1 MPSISAILS
10 RARPLIGLAMAL
22 SGALIITPDTLL
34 IRLSGLEGWGLTVWR
49 GLLIGFSVMFLW
61 LVTEGRDAASQIPRL
76 LTIPAISIMVAST
89 GSTLAFNFAT
99 IETSITVVLTAL
111 ATTPVL
117 AAGLSFLILREAAP
131 LRTWVAIAF
140 TMLGVFIVIFNGD
153 GAQQA
158 PSGNVWI
165 GGALGVLAALSMAFV
180 FVITRRYPDVPVLL
194 ASSIGIIFSGFCGL
208 AGADPGSIMA
218 ANLIPVL
225 LMGLIVM
232 PVSWA
237 LLALAPR
244 HTSPTNVSL
253 FMLLEMVLGPFWVW
267 LGVGERPSLEMIGGA
282 ALVLATL
289 IVFFLASAR
298 EAKQDGSVS

>member
-1 MPSISAILS
+1 
-10 RARPLIGLAMAL
+10 MAL
-22 SGALIITPDTLL
+22 AGALIITPDTLL

-76 LTIPAISIMVAST
+76 LTIPAISIMVACTS
-89 GSTLAFNFAT
+89 SNLAFNFAT
-99 IETSITVVLTAL
+99 IETSITIVLTAL

-131 LRTWVAIAF
+131 LRTWITIAV
-140 TMLGVFIVIFNGD
+140 TILGVFIVILNGD

-158 PSGNVWI
+158 PSGNLWI

-180 FVITRRYPDVPVLL
+180 FVIARRYPDVPVLL
-194 ASSIGIIFSGFCGL
+194 ASSIGIIFSGLCGL
-208 AGADPGSIMA
+208 AGADPGSIMT

-253 FMLLEMVLGPFWVW
+253 FMLLEMVLGPLWVW

-282 ALVLATL
+282 ALVLVTL
-289 IVFFLASAR
+289 IVFFVASAR
-298 EAKQDGSVS
+298 EAQQHGAVS

>member
-1 MPSISAILS
+1 
-10 RARPLIGLAMAL
+10 
-22 SGALIITPDTLL
+22 
-34 IRLSGLEGWGLTVWR
+34 
-49 GLLIGFSVMFLW
+49 LLIGFSVMFLW

>member
-10 RARPLIGLAMAL
+10 RPRPLIGLAMAL

-131 LRTWVAIAF
+131 LRTWVASLSVPAKDVQLLF
-140 TMLGVFIVIFNGD
+140 TTLD
-153 GAQQA
+153 A
-158 PSGNVWI
+158 
-165 GGALGVLAALSMAFV
+165 GVLL
-180 FVITRRYPDVPVLL
+180 VITSVPVL
-194 ASSIGIIFSGFCGL
+194 
-208 AGADPGSIMA
+208 
-218 ANLIPVL
+218 
-225 LMGLIVM
+225 
-232 PVSWA
+232 
-237 LLALAPR
+237 
-244 HTSPTNVSL
+244 VSL
-253 FMLLEMVLGPFWVW
+253 AVSMLVALGHMQVSFATAQRTRLTKFRRNVISFAQETPAFAQRVGLMCRYEVGDRVNSTLGPGTALQTTEGRVKYWVSADEA
-267 LGVGERPSLEMIGGA
+267 ERRAPA
-282 ALVLATL
+282 A
-289 IVFFLASAR
+289 S
-298 EAKQDGSVS
+298 